1 MVDAPPGW
9 HLVMPV
15 KGGLGAKS
23 RLGDLLQRV
32 PGLPE
37 AIALDSVEAALACPA
52 VASVHV
58 VCSDVGRGERL
69 AALGAVVVPEAS
81 PGSGLL
87 PALSDGLAALGAGR
101 GGGPVAVL
109 LADVPCLRPDDLAA
123 ALAEAHPVLAAGR
136 QATVQDAEGTGT
148 VLLAARSASALRPRF
163 GPGSALAHRRD
174 GARAVGL
181 GLGRLRRDVDTPAEL
196 EQALG
201 LGVGPRTT
209 AALTRTRPACA

>member
-1 MVDAPPGW
+1 MVDAAPGW
-9 HLVMPV
+9 RLVMPV

-23 RLGDLLQRV
+23 RLGAVLQRV

-37 AIALDSVEAALACPA
+37 AIALDSVEGALACPA

-69 AALGAVVVPEAS
+69 AALGAVVVPES
-81 PGSGLL
+81 GPGSGLL
-87 PALSDGLAALGAGR
+87 PALADGLAALGATG

-109 LADVPCLRPDDLAA
+109 LADVPCVRPDELAA
-123 ALAEAHPVLAAGR
+123 ALAEAAPVLARGR
-136 QATVQDAEGTGT
+136 QATVLDAEGTGT
-148 VLLAARSASALRPRF
+148 VLLAARSAGELHPRF

-181 GLGRLRRDVDTPAEL
+181 GLTRLRRDVDTPAEL
-196 EQALG
+196 EQALV

-209 AALTRTRPACA
+209 ALLARARPACA

>member
-9 HLVMPV
+9 RLVMPV

-23 RLGDLLQRV
+23 RLGAVLQRV

-37 AIALDSVEAALACPA
+37 AIALDSVEGALACPSVSA
-52 VASVHV
+52 VHV

-69 AALGAVVVPEAS
+69 AALGAAVVPES
-81 PGSGLL
+81 RPGSGLL
-87 PALSDGLAALGAGR
+87 PALADGLAALHAER

-109 LADVPCLRPDDLAA
+109 LADVPCVRPDDLAA
-123 ALAEAHPVLAAGR
+123 ALAEAGPVLARGR
-136 QATVQDAEGTGT
+136 QAAVLDAEGTGT
-148 VLLAARSASALRPRF
+148 VLLAARSAGELRPRF

-181 GLGRLRRDVDTPAEL
+181 GLTRLRRDVDTPAEL
-196 EQALG
+196 EQALA

-209 AALTRTRPACA
+209 ALLARTRPACA

>member
-9 HLVMPV
+9 QLVMPV

-23 RLGDLLQRV
+23 RLGAVLQRV

-37 AIALDSVEAALACPA
+37 AIALDSVEAALACRA
-52 VASVHV
+52 VSSVHV

-69 AALGAVVVPEAS
+69 AALGAVVVPERS

-87 PALSDGLAALGAGR
+87 PALSDGIAALGHER
-101 GGGPVAVL
+101 GGPVAVL
-109 LADVPCLRPDDLAA
+109 LADVPCLHPDDLAA
-123 ALAEAHPVLAAGR
+123 ALAEARPVLAAGR

-148 VLLAARSASALRPRF
+148 VLLAARSAGALRPRF

-201 LGVGPRTT
+201 MGVGPRTT
-209 AALTRTRPACA
+209 AALARARPACA